1 VTAAALPLSRL
12 KLDKTIPA
20 AFPLTLV
27 VASTPTGIIG
37 NEGAMPWRLGSDL
50 ARFKKMTMGGTLVMG
65 RRTFDSIGR
74 PLPGRQTVVLTRQQN
89 WQHPGVRSCQSAIEA
104 VQAVEEIGTAGFVVG
119 GAEIYQ
125 LLFPYVQQIWLTVVW
140 AAVHGD
146 TRVDL
151 PRTDFQLV
159 EVSRYPQTSRDT
171 APTELQKWVRK
182 KSVPKTQVP
191 IEF

>member
-1 VTAAALPLSRL
+1 
-12 KLDKTIPA
+12 LDTTIPA
-20 AFPLTLV
+20 APFPLTLV

-65 RRTFDSIGR
+65 RKTFDSIGR
-74 PLPGRQTVVLTRQQN
+74 PLPGRQTVVITRQPD
-89 WQHPGVRSCQSAIEA
+89 WSHPGVRSCQSAIEA
-104 VQAVEEIGTAGFVVG
+104 VQAVQEIGTPAFVVG

-125 LLFPYVQQIWLTVVW
+125 LLLPHVQQIWLTVVW
-140 AAVHGD
+140 AAVSGD
-146 TRVDL
+146 TRVNL
-151 PRTDFQLV
+151 PPIDFRLV
-159 EVSRYPQTSRDT
+159 EVSRYPQTSRDS